1 MSMWS
6 RHGIFTHPAWTPPP
20 LCSPALQRPEGWK
33 LHLSDSLAW
42 GCLFQTYCRSVSKL
56 CPTLC
61 NRMNCSTPGFPE
73 LRYLL
78 EFAQTHVHWVN
89 DAIQPSHPLLSPS
102 PLTSIFPSI
111 RVFSNES
118 ALHIEWPE
126 YWISASTSVLSMN
139 TQDWSSLGQTS
150 WSPLQSKKLSKVF
163 SNTTIK
169 KYQFFGAQLSL

>member
-89 DAIQPSHPLLSPS
+89 DAIQPFHPLSSPS
-102 PLTSIFPSI
+102 PDFSLSQHQGLFQWVDSSYHMAKVSELQLQHQPFQRIFRFVSF
-111 RVFSNES
+111 RMD
-118 ALHIEWPE
+118 
-126 YWISASTSVLSMN
+126 WIDLLAVQGTLK
-139 TQDWSSLGQTS
+139 SL
-150 WSPLQSKKLSKVF
+150 LQHHRSKV
-163 SNTTIK
+163 SI
-169 KYQFFGAQLSL
+169 L